1 MIAVGVVVH
10 VINIVLVLIMSSN
23 EIKFENLIIKD
34 LRSWIKEISVETR
47 SMD

>member
-10 VINIVLVLIMSSN
+10 VINYNIVLVLSSN

-34 LRSWIKEISVETR
+34 LRSWIKEISVKTR

>member
-1 MIAVGVVVH
+1 MIAIGVVVH
-10 VINIVLVLIMSSN
+10 VIVLVLSSN